1 MALRGQM
8 ATGRALIQIK
18 PHFIWLRHGCDC
30 GGSDAPGQIR
40 FAPDIVG
47 GTQQSKQFDD

>member
-30 GGSDAPGQIR
+30 RESDALGQIR
-40 FAPDIVG
+40 FALDTHVLDLGFVEVG
-47 GTQQSKQFDD
+47 